1 MTLRAQNYWR
11 GTKALDA
18 LVVLVALVA
27 LVALFSLI
35 VLSHNLS
42 YPSLI
47 LRLPLQMKVLISC
60 RYRFL

>member
-18 LVVLVALVA
+18 LVV